1 MRTIVVTGGTK
12 GIGKA
17 IVEKFVQEKFY
28 ILTCSRNEKNVSD
41 LLTEIRSKYKDCQ
54 IEVLAADLSQK
65 AEVLRFADFVKEKI
79 QTIDV
84 LVHNTGVFLPGQIHN
99 ETEGTIEKMIETN
112 VYSAYHLTR
121 ALLPLMMPSR
131 KGHIFTICSTAS
143 ITPYINGGS
152 YCISKFALLGFTK
165 VLREEMKPHNIRVT
179 AILPGATLTDSWAG
193 IDLPPERFIK
203 PEDISQTLWSAYQLS
218 SQAVIEEILIRPQLG
233 DI

>member
-17 IVEKFVQEKFY
+17 IVEKFAQEKFY

-41 LLTEIRSKYKDCQ
+41 LLTEIRSKYKECK
-54 IEVLAADLSQK
+54 IEALAADLSQK

-79 QTIDV
+79 QKIDV
-84 LVHNTGVFLPGQIHN
+84 LLHNTGVFLPGQIHN

-121 ALLPLMMPSR
+121 VLLPLMMPFR
-131 KGHIFTICSTAS
+131 EGHIFTICSTAS